1 MGNQT
6 DKIIIKGA
14 RQHNLKNV
22 DVEISRNKLVVITGL
37 SGSGKSSLAFDTL
50 YAEGKRRYVESLS
63 SYARQFLGLLE
74 KPDIDYIEGL
84 SPAIS
89 IEQKATARNPR
100 STVGTVTEIH
110 DYLRLLYAHVGR
122 PHCWLC
128 NRPIQRQT
136 VQQIVDTIMK
146 FSEGARI
153 YILAPVVRG
162 RKGQHKG
169 VFEQVR
175 KEGFLR
181 VRVNGEVYKIDDKY
195 TLNKNKK
202 HSIEVVVDRIVLE
215 GDFKERLTESVE
227 LSLKI
232 GSGLMIVHELPSKDH
247 LFSEHFAC
255 PHCEVSME
263 ELSPRMFSFNSPYGA
278 CPHCD
283 GLGSHMEIDPEL
295 VVPDKTKS
303 LIQGAI
309 LPLGEQ
315 PRGNWYGS
323 ILKSLSRHYNFNF
336 TTPWYKLDRGIRE
349 ILLTGT
355 GSKRLKMKYSSERWS
370 GTYTGGWEGT
380 ITNLMRRYKQTKSNH
395 IRDWIEQFMSMRA
408 CPECDGSRL
417 KEETRAVTIGNIN
430 LGQVSSYSIK
440 NAKEFFSTLKLT
452 KKDAVVA
459 HQILKEVQE
468 RLSFLIDVGLDYLT
482 LDRSAATLSGGEA
495 QRIRLATQIGSQLV
509 GVLYILDEPSIGLH
523 PRDNGRLLSSL
534 RKLRNLGNSII
545 VVEHDQKTM
554 ESADQIID
562 LGPGAGEHGGEVV
575 FSGTPQKILT
585 AKKSVTG
592 KYLSGKKSIP
602 VPKSRRNGNGKI
614 LTIKKAH
621 GNNLKNIEVSFP
633 LGKMVVVTGVSGSGK
648 STLVNETVFP
658 ILSKELNGARAYPL
672 FYESIQGL
680 EYLDKVIE
688 IDQKPI
694 GRTPRSNPATYTG
707 VFTFIRD
714 LFTQLPESKIRGYK
728 PGRFSFNVKG
738 GRCESCEGDG
748 IIKIEMNFLPD
759 VYVVCEIC
767 KGARYNRETL
777 EIKYKGKNI
786 ADVLNMSVKEALEFF
801 KNIPQI
807 NKKLITLYDVG
818 LGYIRLGQQATTL
831 SGGEAQ
837 RVKLATELSR
847 VSKDRTF
854 YILDEPTTGLH
865 FEDVNLLLAVLQRL
879 VDRGNTVVVIEHNLD
894 VIKSADWVIDL
905 GPEGGEEGGQ
915 LIFSGTPEKL
925 SEYPGSYTGTFLKT
939 TLNGKPG

>member
-1 MGNQT
+1 MKKPA

-14 RQHNLKNV
+14 RQHNLKNI
-22 DVEISRNKLVVITGL
+22 DVEIARNKLVVITGL

-74 KPDIDYIEGL
+74 KPDMDYIEGL

-89 IEQKATARNPR
+89 IEQKATVRNPR

-146 FSEGARI
+146 FGESARI

-181 VRVNGEVYKIDDKY
+181 VRIDGKVYKIDEKY
-195 TLNKNKK
+195 TLEKNKK

-255 PHCEVSME
+255 AHCEVSME

-278 CPHCD
+278 CLHCD
-283 GLGSHMEIDPEL
+283 GLGSHMEINPEL

-309 LPLGEQ
+309 FPLGEQ

-323 ILKSLSRHYNFNF
+323 ILKSLSRYYNFKF
-336 TTPWYKLDRGIRE
+336 TTPWYKLDREIRE
-349 ILLTGT
+349 MLLIGT
-355 GSKRLKMKYSSERWS
+355 GSKRLKMEYSSERWS

-380 ITNLMRRYKQTKSNH
+380 IPNLMRRYKQTKSNH
-395 IRDWIEQFMSMRA
+395 IRDWIEQFMSMRT
-408 CPECDGSRL
+408 CPKCDGSRL
-417 KEETRAVTIGNIN
+417 KEETRAVTIGDIN

-452 KKDAVVA
+452 KTDAAIA

-468 RLSFLIDVGLDYLT
+468 RLSFLVDVGLDYLT

-523 PRDNGRLLSSL
+523 PRDNGRLLNSL

-585 AKKSVTG
+585 SKKSITG
-592 KYLSGKKSIP
+592 KYLSGKKAIP
-602 VPKSRRNGNGKI
+602 VPKSRRNGSGKI

-786 ADVLNMSVKEALEFF
+786 ADVLNMSVEEALEFF

-847 VSKDRTF
+847 ASKDRTF

-939 TLNGKPG
+939 TLNGALG

>member
-1 MGNQT
+1 MGNLA

-452 KKDAVVA
+452 KKDAAVA

-939 TLNGKPG
+939 TLNGAPI

>member
-1 MGNQT
+1 MKNLA

-14 RQHNLKNV
+14 RQHNLKNI
-22 DVEISRNKLVVITGL
+22 DVEILRNKLVVITGL

-74 KPDIDYIEGL
+74 KPDMDYIEGL

-89 IEQKATARNPR
+89 IEQKTTARNPR

-128 NRPIQRQT
+128 SRPIQRQT

-146 FSEGARI
+146 FGEGARI

-181 VRVNGEVYKIDDKY
+181 VRVDGKVYKIDEKY
-195 TLNKNKK
+195 TLEKNKK

-278 CPHCD
+278 CLHCD
-283 GLGSHMEIDPEL
+283 GLGSHMEIDPEM

-309 LPLGEQ
+309 FPLGEQ

-336 TTPWYKLDRGIRE
+336 TTPWYKMDRGIRE
-349 ILLTGT
+349 MLLNGT
-355 GSKRLKMKYSSERWS
+355 GSKKLKMEYSSERWS

-380 ITNLMRRYKQTKSNH
+380 IPNLMRRYKQTKSNH

-440 NAKEFFSTLKLT
+440 NAKKFFSTLKLT
-452 KKDAVVA
+452 KTDAAIA

-523 PRDNGRLLSSL
+523 PRDNGRLLNSL

-545 VVEHDQKTM
+545 IVEHDRKTI

-562 LGPGAGEHGGEVV
+562 LGPGAGEHGGEIV

-585 AKKSVTG
+585 SKKSVTG
-592 KYLSGKKSIP
+592 KYLSGEKVIP
-602 VPKSRRNGNGKI
+602 VPISRRNGTGKI
-614 LTIKKAH
+614 LTIKKAR

-672 FYESIQGL
+672 FYEAIQGL

-688 IDQKPI
+688 VDQKPI
-694 GRTPRSNPATYTG
+694 GKTPRSNPATYTG

-786 ADVLNMSVKEALEFF
+786 ADILSMSVEEALEFF
-801 KNIPQI
+801 KNIPKI
-807 NKKLITLYDVG
+807 NKKLVTLYDVG

-905 GPEGGEEGGQ
+905 GPEGGEDGGQ

-939 TLNGKPG
+939 ALNGTVG